1 MRRRQEAPNLNATTP
16 APKRAT
22 MSRPVRRACL
32 RQRARRAVGVV
43 DRTLAASSTVSTD
56 EGAGLGEED
65 WAVGEGRGCSAGAG
79 RAQSSGPPPT
89 AGTGSVKRG
98 GGRLWLIGP
107 RGRLGAWGS
116 R

>member
-16 APKRAT
+16 PPKRAMT
-22 MSRPVRRACL
+22 SRPARRACL

-65 WAVGEGRGCSAGAG
+65 WAVGEERRCSAGAG
-79 RAQSSGPPPT
+79 RAQSSRPPPT
-89 AGTGSVKRG
+89 AGGMAVKRG
-98 GGRLWLIGP
+98 GGRLLLIGP
-107 RGRLGAWGS
+107 RGRLGARGS

>member
-1 MRRRQEAPNLNATTP
+1 MRRRQDAPNLNATTP
-16 APKRAT
+16 PPKRAMT
-22 MSRPVRRACL
+22 SRPARRACL

-65 WAVGEGRGCSAGAG
+65 WAVGEGKRCSAGAG
-79 RAQSSGPPPT
+79 RAQSSGPPT
-89 AGTGSVKRG
+89 AGKGSVKRG

-107 RGRLGAWGS
+107 
-116 R
+116 